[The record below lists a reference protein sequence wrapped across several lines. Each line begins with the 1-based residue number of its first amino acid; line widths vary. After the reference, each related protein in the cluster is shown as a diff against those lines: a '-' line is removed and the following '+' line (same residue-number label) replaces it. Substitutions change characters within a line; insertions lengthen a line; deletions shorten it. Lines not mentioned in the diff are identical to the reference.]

1 MKSAIQS
8 VEEYLEGY
16 SGQERQ
22 RLEELRQAVLQTD
35 QDITEKI
42 AWGAP
47 TYYRNGYLV
56 QFAAS
61 RNHIGFYTSPETLR
75 EFKEELKG
83 YKTNEKN
90 TVHFPTDQDI
100 PADLVRKMVLYRIE
114 EISIDRAKEGE

>member
-1 MKSAIQS
+1 M
-8 VEEYLEGY
+8 EEYLEGY

-56 QFAAS
+56 QFAAA

-100 PADLVRKMVLYRIE
+100 PADLVRKMVLYRIQ
-114 EISIDRAKEGE
+114 EISDEKN